1 MLYPI
6 LLEYYLYFCF
16 TLLAITW
23 FGRAANPGLRKNL
36 FYGYGLIAALGFLLA
51 LDWMGGVI
59 FGLMLLE
66 LGRHLR
72 SWLDKKAEQLK
83 KQKKP

>member
-6 LLEYYLYFCF
+6 LLDYYLYFCF
-16 TLLAITW
+16 ALLAITW
-23 FGRAANPGLRKNL
+23 FGRGANPSLRTNL
-36 FYGYGLIAALGFLLA
+36 FYGYGLISALGFLLA

-59 FGLMLLE
+59 FGLILLE

-72 SWLDKKAEQLK
+72 RWLDKKAAQLK
-83 KQKKP
+83 K